1 MDLQLNGRNVVVTGG
16 SRGIGRAVA
25 ERFVAEG
32 ANVALCARG
41 EDGVKAAVSD
51 LTGRG
56 TKVIGASVNMA
67 DPEQLQDWVRASAAE
82 LGGLDVYVHNASTGP
97 LPGEKGWKKGLD
109 VDLLGLVRV
118 LEVAQPFLTAS
129 GQGAIV
135 AIGSTSALENFA
147 PEPSSHYAFKAA
159 LIHYCGQLARQLA
172 PQGIRV
178 NAVSPGPVFIE
189 GGSWDKIKQFAEP
202 IYHQTVAEIP
212 IGRMGEADE
221 IARTV
226 AFLASPA
233 ASFVTGANLVVDGG
247 FTRRINF

>member
-1 MDLQLNGRNVVVTGG
+1 M
-16 SRGIGRAVA
+16 
-25 ERFVAEG
+25 
-32 ANVALCARG
+32 
-41 EDGVKAAVSD
+41 
-51 LTGRG
+51 
-56 TKVIGASVNMA
+56 
-67 DPEQLQDWVRASAAE
+67 
-82 LGGLDVYVHNASTGP
+82 
-97 LPGEKGWKKGLD
+97 
-109 VDLLGLVRV
+109 

>member
-16 SRGIGRAVA
+16 SRGIGRAIA

-41 EDGVKAAVSD
+41 DDGVKQAVSD
-51 LTGRG
+51 LSGRG
-56 TKVIGASVNMA
+56 VKVIGASVNLA
-67 DPEQLQDWVRASAAE
+67 DPEQLQDWVRASADE

-97 LPGEKGWKKGLD
+97 MPGEKGWKKGLD

-118 LEVAQPFLTAS
+118 LDVAQPHLAAS

-135 AIGSTSALENFA
+135 ALGSTSALENFA

-178 NAVSPGPVFIE
+178 NTVSPGPVFVE
-189 GGSWDKIKQFAEP
+189 GGNWDKIKQFAEP
-202 IYHQTVAEIP
+202 IYNQALAEIP
-212 IGRMGEADE
+212 LGRMGDADE
-221 IARTV
+221 IARVV

-233 ASFVTGANLVVDGG
+233 ASFVTGANVVADGG

>member
-1 MDLQLNGRNVVVTGG
+1 MDLELSGRNVIVTGG
-16 SRGIGRAVA
+16 SKGIGRAIA
-25 ERFVAEG
+25 ECFVGEG
-32 ANVALCARG
+32 ANVALCARS
-41 EDGVKAAVSD
+41 EDGVKEVVAD

-56 TKVIGASVNMA
+56 VKVIGASVNLA
-67 DPEQLQDWVRASAAE
+67 DAEQLQDWVRASAAE

-97 LPGEKGWKKGLD
+97 MPGEKGWAKGME

-118 LEVAQPFLTAS
+118 LEVAQPMLVAS

-135 AIGSTSALENFA
+135 ALGSTTALEAFT
-147 PEPSSHYAFKAA
+147 PEASSHYSFKAA

-178 NAVSPGPVFIE
+178 NTVSPGPTYIE
-189 GGSWDKIKQFAEP
+189 GGNWEKVKEHVPDF
-202 IYHQTVAEIP
+202 YDQTVADIP
-212 IGRMGEADE
+212 MGRMGKAEE
-221 IARTV
+221 IARAV

-233 ASFVTGANLVVDGG
+233 ASFCTGSNLVVDGG